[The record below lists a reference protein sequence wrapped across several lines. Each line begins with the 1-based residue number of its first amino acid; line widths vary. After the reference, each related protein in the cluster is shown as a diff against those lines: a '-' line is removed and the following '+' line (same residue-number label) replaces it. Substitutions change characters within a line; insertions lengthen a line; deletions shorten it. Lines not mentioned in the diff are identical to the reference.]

1 GKTGISRGNIDL
13 NGISAD
19 DGFRISG
26 DTGDDRFG
34 QSATSGDLNGDGFQD
49 IMVSSVAGD
58 NAGSFAGEVNVIWGK
73 DFWGVVDISGSGTG
87 ADENLVGTD
96 GDDIITGNGGQ
107 DAVAAGSGDDIVEIS
122 DTGFFNID
130 GGRGND
136 TLKLTTA
143 LNALDLAA
151 LEEEVITD
159 IEIIDLSDSGNVL
172 TVSEIAVLGLSRE
185 TSILYVKGGSSD
197 AVIASGSDAWSYASS
212 TNVDGVDYDI

>member
-1 GKTGISRGNIDL
+1 GYVIYGEEAGDAASYSAHGIKDINGDGVDDVLLSSGQDDNAGTNAGAAWVVFGKTGISRGNIDL

-87 ADENLVGTD
+87 
-96 GDDIITGNGGQ
+96 
-107 DAVAAGSGDDIVEIS
+107 
-122 DTGFFNID
+122 
-130 GGRGND
+130 
-136 TLKLTTA
+136 
-143 LNALDLAA
+143 
-151 LEEEVITD
+151 
-159 IEIIDLSDSGNVL
+159 
-172 TVSEIAVLGLSRE
+172 
-185 TSILYVKGGSSD
+185 
-197 AVIASGSDAWSYASS
+197 
-212 TNVDGVDYDI
+212 